1 MSKSVLII
9 GGGIAGIEAALNLAD
24 YDFKVYLVDNSPSIG
39 GLMARLDKTL
49 PTNDCSICIEAPK
62 MYDVQKHPNINLL
75 TNCEIRR
82 VNGNAGIFK
91 VRLMK
96 KPRFVDEE
104 KCKGCGKCAEACPV
118 SVPDEIDNKIGGL
131 RKLVYIPFPQA
142 VPNYYLI
149 HPDCRYGKMKEDG
162 ACVGGCIIDC
172 IQCRECPI
180 ALCVKACKEDGGDAV
195 MLWQREELLDL
206 EVNSII
212 IASGVESFEPPCGL
226 YGYGVYDN
234 VITNLQYERLMNAG
248 GPTQGEIVRPSDG
261 AQAKK
266 IAWMQ
271 CVGREKRGGK
281 PEPIHYCSKV
291 CCMIATKQAIVTL
304 EHEAN
309 VKAFILHNHLQTNG
323 KGFYDFYRRAKDLG
337 IEYLKGKP
345 SDVFEDPKTKNLTI
359 RFEDLDKGEVE
370 DLEIDLLVLSTGL
383 TPGGSNKRLS
393 RILKV
398 ELDEHGFIKEKD
410 PVNAPF
416 ETNVKGI
423 FVCGGATG
431 PIDISESVSQA
442 IGASMK
448 AALFGGS
455 K

>member
-1 MSKSVLII
+1 MSESVLII

-24 YDFKVYLVDNSPSIG
+24 YDFQVYLVDNSPTIG

-62 MYDVQKHPNINLL
+62 MYDVQKNPNITLL

-82 VNGNAGIFK
+82 VNGNDGVFK
-91 VRLMK
+91 VRVLK
-96 KPRFVDEE
+96 KPRFIDEE
-104 KCKGCGKCAEACPV
+104 KCKGCGKCAEVCPV
-118 SVPDEIDNKIGGL
+118 SVPDEIDDKIGGF
-131 RKLVYIPFPQA
+131 RKLIYMPFPQA
-142 VPNYYLI
+142 VPNFYLI
-149 HPDCRYGKMKEDG
+149 HPDCRFGKMKENG

-180 ALCVKACKEDGGDAV
+180 ALCVKACKEDGADAV
-195 MLWQREELLDL
+195 MLWQREQLLDL

-212 IASGVESFEPPCGL
+212 VASGVESFEPPQGL
-226 YGYGVYDN
+226 YGYGMYEN
-234 VITNLQYERLMNAG
+234 VITNLHYERLMNAG
-248 GPTQGEIVRPSDG
+248 GPSQGEIVRPSDG
-261 AQAKK
+261 AHVKRV
-266 IAWMQ
+266 AWVQ
-271 CVGREKRGGK
+271 CIGREKRGDK
-281 PEPIHYCSKV
+281 PEPIPYCSKV

-309 VKAFILHNHLQTNG
+309 VKAYILHNHLQTYG
-323 KGFYDFYRRAKDLG
+323 KGFYEFFRRAKGLG
-337 IEYLKGKP
+337 VRYLKGKP
-345 SDVFEDPKTKNLTI
+345 SDIFEDPISKNLTI
-359 RFEDLDKGEVE
+359 RFEDIDKGEVE
-370 DLEIDLLVLSTGL
+370 DLEVDLLVLSTGL
-383 TPGGSNKRLS
+383 TAGKGNKRLS
-393 RILKV
+393 KILKI
-398 ELDEHGFIKEKD
+398 ELDEYGFLKERD

-423 FVCGGATG
+423 YVCGGATG

-448 AALFGGS
+448 AVLSGRS

>member
-1 MSKSVLII
+1 MSESVLII

-24 YDFKVYLVDNSPSIG
+24 YDFQVYLVDNSPTIG

-62 MYDVQKHPNINLL
+62 MYDVQKNPNITLL

-82 VNGNAGIFK
+82 VNGNDGVFK
-91 VRLMK
+91 VRVLK
-96 KPRFVDEE
+96 KPRFIDEE
-104 KCKGCGKCAEACPV
+104 KCKGCGKCAEVCPV
-118 SVPDEIDNKIGGL
+118 SVPDEIDDKIGGF
-131 RKLVYIPFPQA
+131 RKLIYMPFPQA
-142 VPNYYLI
+142 VPNFYLI
-149 HPDCRYGKMKEDG
+149 HPDCRFGKMKENG

-180 ALCVKACKEDGGDAV
+180 ALCVKACKEDGADAV
-195 MLWQREELLDL
+195 MLWQREQLLDL

-212 IASGVESFEPPCGL
+212 VASGVESFEPPQGL
-226 YGYGVYDN
+226 YGYGMYEN
-234 VITNLQYERLMNAG
+234 VITNLHYERLMNAG
-248 GPTQGEIVRPSDG
+248 GPSQGEIVRPSDG
-261 AQAKK
+261 AHVKRV
-266 IAWMQ
+266 AWAQ
-271 CVGREKRGGK
+271 CIGREKRGDK
-281 PEPIHYCSKV
+281 PEPIPYCSKV

-309 VKAFILHNHLQTNG
+309 VKAYILHNHLQTYG
-323 KGFYDFYRRAKDLG
+323 KGFYEFFRRAKGLG
-337 IEYLKGKP
+337 VRYLKGKP
-345 SDVFEDPKTKNLTI
+345 SDIFEDPISKNLTI
-359 RFEDLDKGEVE
+359 RFEDIDKGEVE
-370 DLEIDLLVLSTGL
+370 DLEVDLLVLSTGL
-383 TPGGSNKRLS
+383 TAGKGNKRLS
-393 RILKV
+393 KILKI
-398 ELDEHGFIKEKD
+398 ELDEYGFLKERD

-423 FVCGGATG
+423 YVCGGATG

-448 AALFGGS
+448 AVLSGRS